1 MTTIFYEPL
10 VRRRQGRSGSALLVV
25 LWALIL
31 LSVVVFAWA
40 KWIHQE
46 LELYG
51 EANLGLEA
59 KALAHSGMAVA
70 LNPAV
75 SKTTPLLQQSMG
87 PERGYQVRMV
97 SEGGKL
103 NLRFLLEG
111 EDPRKIDMFKRW
123 LEQRGLDFQER
134 EIFVDCLLDYIDGD
148 DLNRVNGVEE
158 TSTYKA
164 PNRMIRSIEEL
175 EAVPGSEPLL
185 RSPGW
190 EDQLT
195 LYSQGTIDLLSAP
208 PEVLRLLPGFGDS
221 RIQLL
226 LTVRSGK
233 DGIEGTADDMQFQN
247 VGQVLTYLGFSK
259 AESQGLSGLVAINDR
274 TMHITSVGTVGKV
287 VRQVEVVARKNPG
300 TKAQIVSWKE

>member
-1 MTTIFYEPL
+1 MKEAFQDRAKAE
-10 VRRRQGRSGSALLVV
+10 SGSALLVV

-31 LSVVVFAWA
+31 LSIAVFAWA
-40 KWIHQE
+40 KLIHQE

-59 KALAHSGMAVA
+59 RALAHSGMVVA

-75 SKTTPLLQQSMG
+75 SKTTPLLQQTTG
-87 PERGYQVRMV
+87 PERGYSVRMI

-111 EDPRKIDMFKRW
+111 EDPAKIDLLKRW
-123 LEQRGLDFQER
+123 LEQRGMDFQER
-134 EIFVDCLLDYIDGD
+134 EVFVDCLLDYIDGD
-148 DLNRVNGVEE
+148 DLQRLNGLEE

-164 PNRMIRSIEEL
+164 PNRMIRTLEEIES
-175 EAVPGSEPLL
+175 VPGSEPLV

-190 EDQLT
+190 KDQLT

-208 PEVLRLLPGFGDS
+208 PEVLRLLPGFNDA
-221 RIQLL
+221 RIELL
-226 LTVRSGK
+226 ITVRSGK

-247 VGQVLTYLGFSK
+247 VAQVLTYIGFSK
-259 AESQGLSGLVAINDR
+259 AEAQAVSGLVAINDR